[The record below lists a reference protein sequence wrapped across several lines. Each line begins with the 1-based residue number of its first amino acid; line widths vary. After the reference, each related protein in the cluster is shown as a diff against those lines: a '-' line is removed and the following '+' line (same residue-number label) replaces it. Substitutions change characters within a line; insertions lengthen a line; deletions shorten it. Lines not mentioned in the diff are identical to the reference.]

1 MTKVIHR
8 GNGKVFAVRRNKAN
22 QEVAKLVIP
31 KLDLSFGVLPDNHE
45 FSRPKDFDCRKLPW
59 PFQSDSVEEAYSGF
73 MLNRIPGKE
82 RMAWMAELW
91 RVLVPNG
98 KCKMLVPY
106 WGSPRSVQDPAS
118 EWPPIAQ
125 ESFHYFNKGFRDTN
139 KEPSEHYCDFDFV
152 MGLRLYP
159 DTANRNDE
167 SRQFWATH
175 YLYAV
180 QDLEVTLTKRPKGD

>member
-91 RVLVPNG
+91 RVLVVG
-98 KCKMLVPY
+98 AKVAIIVPY
-106 WGSPRSVQDPAS
+106 WSSPRSIQDPGS
-118 EWPPIAQ
+118 QWPRCAIKV
-125 ESFHYFNKGFRDTN
+125 FNTSIKDSGT
-139 KEPSEHYCDFDFV
+139 
-152 MGLRLYP
+152 
-159 DTANRNDE
+159 
-167 SRQFWATH
+167 
-175 YLYAV
+175 
-180 QDLEVTLTKRPKGD
+180 